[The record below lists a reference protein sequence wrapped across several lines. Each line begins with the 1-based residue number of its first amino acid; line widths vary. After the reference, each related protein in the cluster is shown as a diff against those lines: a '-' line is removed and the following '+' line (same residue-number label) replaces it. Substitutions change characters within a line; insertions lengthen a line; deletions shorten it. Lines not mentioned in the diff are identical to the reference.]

1 MGLFHLKKGAPASKA
16 LPEKNTLKDGICL
29 DFCCH
34 ERKCNFNNLLCK
46 SRKHYTNWKNVPED
60 NMLILLKHMEK
71 SGLMWLDAETFKKH
85 ENAIAP
91 EFAHLL
97 GDATGPKRKT
107 SPAKK
112 ST

>member
-1 MGLFHLKKGAPASKA
+1 MQEREA
-16 LPEKNTLKDGICL
+16 LHQL
-29 DFCCH
+29 
-34 ERKCNFNNLLCK
+34 
-46 SRKHYTNWKNVPED
+46 KNVPED
-60 NMLILLKHMEK
+60 NRLILLKHMEK

-91 EFAHLL
+91 KFAHLL

-112 ST
+112 SM